1 MDNQQIQ
8 QYRSQLAEL
17 RDHLDREINR
27 VRNESLR
34 DVRAVGE
41 HDQHQSESIDKSI
54 GVEHAEE
61 QIREQVHEA
70 LQRIDEGEF
79 GKCQDC
85 GQPVAKER
93 LDAIPY
99 TAFCINCEQRREGP
113 EPVQ

>member
-1 MDNQQIQ
+1 MDKQQIQ

-27 VRNESLR
+27 VRHESL
-34 DVRAVGE
+34 RAVGE
-41 HDQHQSESIDKSI
+41 HDQHQSEAIDNSI
-54 GVEHAEE
+54 GVEHTEE
-61 QIREQVHEA
+61 EIREQVHEA

-79 GKCQDC
+79 GKCEDC
-85 GQPVAKER
+85 GQPIATER

-113 EPVQ
+113 EPL